1 MGLAAGAAAGAGAA
15 AAAGGIS
22 AGTALAIGAGVS
34 GAASLAG
41 SLISSGA
48 TSSAASK
55 QAQSA
60 AAAQAAQD
68 RATAFNEANQQPF
81 IDAGT
86 DALTRQNG
94 QINDFYKNIA
104 PFESAALAEKPIVPG
119 AMTQA
124 DLEATPGY
132 KFTLD
137 NGLRAVQNSAAAR
150 GLGVSGA
157 ALKGAA
163 TYATGLSDATYAERF
178 AQQQQLFGDQQTRFG
193 DANIDLGN
201 ALNVNNQ
208 AFNQNSSRVQ
218 VGENASTQSGTQGQA
233 GATNLGNID
242 VGLGNGQAA
251 STIAGG
257 NALASGFNGVGNAV
271 TSAATINALTKG
283 GGIYGNGGGFVDNTT
298 PITG

>member
-1 MGLAAGAAAGAGAA
+1 MVAAAIIGGAA
-15 AAAGGIS
+15 I
-22 AGTALAIGAGVS
+22 AGTASLAS
-34 GAASLAG
+34 GALGASA
-41 SLISSGA
+41 A
-48 TSSAASK
+48 SSAADK

-68 RATAFNEANQQPF
+68 RATALNEKNQQPF

-86 DALTRQNG
+86 DALTTQGN
-94 QINDFYKNIA
+94 QLDSFYKNIV

-132 KFTLD
+132 KFTLAQ
-137 NGLRAVQNSAAAR
+137 GLQSLQSSASAR
-150 GLGVSGA
+150 GLGVSSA

-178 AQQQQLFGDQQTRFG
+178 AQQQQLFGNQQTRFG
-193 DANIDLGN
+193 DANIDLSN
-201 ALNVNNQ
+201 ALGINNQ
-208 AFNQNSSRVQ
+208 AFNQNASRIQ

-233 GATNLGNID
+233 GATNSGNIA
-242 VGLGNGQAA
+242 VGLGNGLAA

-257 NALASGFNGVGNAV
+257 NALSGGINGVGNAA
-271 TSAATINALTKG
+271 TSAATINALTQG
-283 GGIYGNGGGFVDNTT
+283 GGIYGSGSSGYGGPSGISPAVDAALARA
-298 PITG
+298 GG